1 MSATRRQQCLPKNFA
16 ARRYGISAGL
26 CYGIRAEHTAAI
38 TAIRALGKSGEAR
51 TPTFNAMPC
60 WARRRV
66 PTMEFKRSTL
76 MQIADMICG
85 NFNNARQ
92 FQQCQE

>member
-1 MSATRRQQCLPKNFA
+1 LVTHNGM
-16 ARRYGISAGL
+16 G
-26 CYGIRAEHTAAI
+26 
-38 TAIRALGKSGEAR
+38 
-51 TPTFNAMPC
+51 
-60 WARRRV
+60 
-66 PTMEFKRSTL
+66 TMEFKKRTL